1 MAYSHWCLSGL
12 SEALGGCPKIKYGS
26 RPETQ
31 VETFGGSG
39 RRSMADDEDADDE
52 DEDDDDDESGQ
63 SRRKKQLVS
72 SADRTFNSIDGD
84 DDV

>member
-12 SEALGGCPKIKYGS
+12 AEALGGCPKIKYGA

-31 VETFGGSG
+31 VASFGGSG
-39 RRSMADDEDADDE
+39 RRAMEDDEDAD

-72 SADRTFNSIDGD
+72 SADRTFDS